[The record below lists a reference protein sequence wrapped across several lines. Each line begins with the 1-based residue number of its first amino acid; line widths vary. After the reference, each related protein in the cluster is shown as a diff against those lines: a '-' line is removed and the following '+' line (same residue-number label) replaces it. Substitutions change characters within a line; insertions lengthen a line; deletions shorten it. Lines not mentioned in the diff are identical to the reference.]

1 MNAFFLSISSDIA
14 SEMASH
20 LRKKGWNVAGT
31 SRSSSSIPHSQKQ
44 QAIFDYDISQPHVG
58 LDVIQSYLS
67 VNPWDLVVLSPS
79 VFGPVQSFISTSWDD
94 WKTNLDLNF
103 SSIIQFLHSIFSYR
117 RLDSK
122 PRIWL
127 WGGPGTNSAPKDVS
141 SLCIA
146 KICQIKFA
154 EILDA
159 ENDDVIAFS
168 VGPGWVATKTHEQIM
183 RRGPKAGPKY
193 YETKAVL
200 ETGKVTPIQDILD
213 FLDWTLLAPKSVLG
227 GRNFSIRS
235 DRWRHDCPSEPFSFS
250 RFLEDDIDAYKLR
263 RFRNDWSPDCHTTS
277 FTPS

>member
-20 LRKKGWNVAGT
+20 LLAKGWNVAGT
-31 SRSSSSIPHSQKQ
+31 SRSPSLLPDYLNKQ
-44 QAIFDYDISQPHVG
+44 PIFEYDIAQSHVNLG
-58 LDVIQSYLS
+58 LIQSYLS

-79 VFGPVQSFISTSWDD
+79 AFGPVQPFISTSWVE

-103 SSIIQFLHSIFSYR
+103 SYIVQFLHSILSCR
-117 RLDSK
+117 RRDSQA
-122 PRIWL
+122 RIWL

-159 ENDDVIAFS
+159 ENDDIIAFS

-183 RRGPKAGPKY
+183 QRGPKAGPKY

-200 ETGKVTPIQDILD
+200 ESGKVTPMRDILE
-213 FLDWTLLAPKSVLG
+213 FLDWTLSAPKSVLG

-235 DRWRHDCPSEPFSFS
+235 DRWRHDCHSDPFSFS

-277 FTPS
+277 FAPS